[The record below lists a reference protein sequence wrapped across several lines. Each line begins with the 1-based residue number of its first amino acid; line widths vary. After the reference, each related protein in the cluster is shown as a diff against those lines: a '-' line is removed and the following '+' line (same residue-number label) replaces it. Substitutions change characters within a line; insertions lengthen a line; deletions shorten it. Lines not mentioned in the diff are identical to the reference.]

1 MEYYVRSVAAATG
14 VAKSGAQSGEEDLEI
29 DAQVGSEHK
38 VRRFNPFG
46 QGLRNCLGQQ
56 LARMN
61 VPTAIAMFVANFKL
75 ELTPEDANK
84 SIEELEILK
93 GTLQPITGIH
103 MLCTPRVSNEE

>member
-1 MEYYVRSVAAATG
+1 M
-14 VAKSGAQSGEEDLEI
+14 Q
-29 DAQVGSEHK
+29 

-75 ELTPEDANK
+75 ELTPEVG
-84 SIEELEILK
+84 SISHPNQEISISAGNLVHCFVLLE
-93 GTLQPITGIH
+93 
-103 MLCTPRVSNEE
+103 TPSESND